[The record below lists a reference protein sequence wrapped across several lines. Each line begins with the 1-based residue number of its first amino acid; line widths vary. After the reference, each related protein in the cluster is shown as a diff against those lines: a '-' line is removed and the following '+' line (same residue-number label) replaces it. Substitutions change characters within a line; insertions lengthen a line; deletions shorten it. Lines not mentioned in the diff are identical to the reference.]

1 MKRTAKAYWEGNLKD
16 GKGTLS
22 SQSGILNNTNYS
34 FKTRFEGEPGTNPE
48 ELLAA
53 AHAGCFT
60 MSVSAMIT
68 KKGIAPVSL
77 QTEATVTLEDLKI
90 MGVHLNI
97 IGNVP
102 GLTLDEFKAITKDA
116 EQSCVISKALAVPI
130 TSEANFYVEDLP

>member
-1 MKRTAKAYWEGNLKD
+1 MKRTAKAHWEGTLKD
-16 GKGTLS
+16 GKGTLTS
-22 SQSGILNNTNYS
+22 ESGILNDTDYN
-34 FKTRFEGEPGTNPE
+34 FKTRFEGDNGTNPE

-60 MSVSAMIT
+60 MSVSAMIA
-68 KKGIAPVSL
+68 KKGIKPVSL
-77 QTEATVTLEDLKI
+77 DTEATVTLEDLKI

-97 IGNVP
+97 TGNVP

-116 EQSCVISKALAVPI
+116 EQTCVISKALAVPI